1 MKITPRN
8 ILRHEL
14 IGLEAEVVDSTN
26 PFQIGIRGFILD
38 ETYKTLVIGY
48 PGRRKRRIFKSQ
60 VKLRVWL
67 PDGQVVKIDGRYLLG
82 RPEERLKKKL
92 YEW

>member
-26 PFQIGIRGFILD
+26 PFQIGIRGIILD

-48 PGRRKRRIFKSQ
+48 PGRRKRRVFKSQ

-82 RPEERLKKKL
+82 RPEERL
-92 YEW
+92 